1 MDFRYLEE
9 LASQW
14 LQADATDVFVRTGEV
29 PRVRCNGELVVL
41 DEEVVPEATMLE
53 FWQACGVDPV
63 EEFERDVRHVMQ
75 SGGYLRVNLYRTM
88 DGLAAAIRPL
98 KVDIPAMAD
107 LGVPAEMLREW
118 MNRKSGIILVT
129 GPTASGK
136 STTLASCLEA
146 VNLDRRQHVVTIE
159 DPIEYIFQNK
169 QCYFSQ
175 REVNSDT
182 GSFVEA
188 LRAALR
194 QNPDIILIGEIRDE
208 ETAKIALR
216 AAETGHL
223 VLATLHS
230 SGVVES
236 MERIT
241 NLFPFDKRISSLQLL
256 SVQLVGVLSQ
266 QLLPGINGGL
276 QLVSEYLQN
285 QGATRKWI
293 REGSYTELA
302 DFLRRRENPNTRDLL
317 SGLIEAVEQGRI
329 SEQVARNAAPH
340 PGDFERTMR
349 GIS

>member
-1 MDFRYLEE
+1 MEFQYLEE
-9 LASQW
+9 LASRW
-14 LQADATDVFVRTGEV
+14 LEADATDVFVRAGEV
-29 PRVRCNGELVVL
+29 PRVRCNGDLVVL
-41 DEEVVPEATMLE
+41 DEEVVPEQTMVE
-53 FWQACGVDPV
+53 FWNACGVNPAD
-63 EEFERDVRHVMQ
+63 ECEKDVRHVMQ
-75 SGGYLRVNLYRTM
+75 AGGYLRVNLYRTM

-98 KVDIPAMAD
+98 KVDIPSMES
-107 LGVPAEMLREW
+107 LGVPVEMLRDW
-118 MNRKSGIILVT
+118 MQRKSGIILVS

-136 STTLASCLEA
+136 STTLASCLED
-146 VNLDRRQHVVTIE
+146 VNQFRKQHVVTIE

-182 GSFVEA
+182 GSFIEA

-194 QNPDIILIGEIRDE
+194 QNPDIIFVGEIRDE

-230 SGVVES
+230 AGVVES

-241 NLFPFDKRISSLQLL
+241 NLFPFEKRISSLQLL
-256 SVQLVGVLSQ
+256 SAQLIGVLSQ
-266 QLLPGINGGL
+266 QLLPGVNGGL
-276 QLVSEYLQN
+276 QLVGEYLQN

-302 DFLRRRENPNTRDLL
+302 DFLRRRENPNTRDFL

-329 SEQVARNAAPH
+329 AEQVARNAAPH

>member
-1 MDFRYLEE
+1 MNVQDVEE
-9 LASQW
+9 LASRW
-14 LQADATDVFVRTGEV
+14 LAADATDVFLREGEV
-29 PRVRCNGELVVL
+29 PRVRLNGDLVVL
-41 DEEVVPEATMLE
+41 DGEVVSGETMLDL
-53 FWQACGVDPV
+53 WGACGANPAKVC
-63 EEFERDVRHVMQ
+63 EKDVRHVMQ

-98 KVDIPAMAD
+98 KVEIPKLEE
-107 LGVPAEMLREW
+107 LGAPAEMLREW
-118 MNRKSGIILVT
+118 MSRKSGIILVS

-136 STTLASCLEA
+136 STTLASCLED
-146 VNLDRRQHVVTIE
+146 VNQYRKHHVVTIE
-159 DPIEYIFQNK
+159 DPIEYIFENK
-169 QCYFSQ
+169 ECYFSQ

-182 GSFVEA
+182 GSFIEA

-194 QNPDIILIGEIRDE
+194 QNPDIIFIGEIRDE

-216 AAETGHL
+216 ASETGHL

-230 SGVVES
+230 AGVVES

-241 NLFPFDKRISSLQLL
+241 NLFPFEKRHSSLQLL
-256 SVQLVGVLSQ
+256 SVQLIGVLSQ
-266 QLLPGINGGL
+266 QLLPGVDGGL
-276 QLVSEYLQN
+276 QLVGEFLQN

>member
-9 LASQW
+9 LASRW
-14 LQADATDVFVRTGEV
+14 LEADATDVFVRAGEV
-29 PRVRCNGELVVL
+29 PRVRLNGDLVVL
-41 DEEVVPEATMLE
+41 DEEVVPEAAMLE
-53 FWQACGVDPV
+53 FWRACGVDPA
-63 EEFERDVRHVMQ
+63 EECERDIRHVMQ

-98 KVDIPAMAD
+98 KVVIPSMEE
-107 LGVPAEMLREW
+107 LGVPVEMLREW
-118 MNRKSGIILVT
+118 MNRKSGIIWVS

-136 STTLASCLEA
+136 STTLASCLED
-146 VNLDRRQHVVTIE
+146 VNQHRKQHVVTIE
-159 DPIEYIFQNK
+159 DPIEYVFESK

-194 QNPDIILIGEIRDE
+194 QNSDIIFIGEIRDE

-230 SGVVES
+230 AGVVES

-241 NLFPFDKRISSLQLL
+241 NLFPFEKRISSLQLL
-256 SVQLVGVLSQ
+256 SVQLIGVLSQ
-266 QLLPGINGGL
+266 QLLPGADGGL
-276 QLVSEYLQN
+276 QLIAEFLQN
-285 QGATRKWI
+285 EGATRKWI
-293 REGSYTELA
+293 REGSYTELS
-302 DFLRRRENPNTRDLL
+302 DFLRRRENPNARDLL